1 MHGRMK
7 ERTNYRSER
16 GRLEAL
22 PWEERYFKR
31 ERERKGGREGE
42 RERGRERERER
53 ENVSRAGNVTFVSEQ
68 EVGAGSW
75 TDEPDI
81 KFSLKSRTIFL

>member
-1 MHGRMK
+1 MVNAETAPHPSQLGTLYTPNNG
-7 ERTNYRSER
+7 E
-16 GRLEAL
+16 
-22 PWEERYFKR
+22 R
-31 ERERKGGREGE
+31 ERERRRERGKEGE
-42 RERGRERERER
+42 RGRERER